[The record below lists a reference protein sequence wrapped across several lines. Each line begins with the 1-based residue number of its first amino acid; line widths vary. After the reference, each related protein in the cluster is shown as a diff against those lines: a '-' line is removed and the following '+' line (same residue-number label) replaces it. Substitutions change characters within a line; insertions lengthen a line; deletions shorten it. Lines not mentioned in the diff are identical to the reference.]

1 MDSAPGKRFLQGE
14 HDHLCSRPVS
24 TLEAIV
30 LGAVQ
35 GLTEFIPVSS
45 SGHLVLVPE
54 ALGWGEPGL
63 SFDVMLHVGSLV
75 ALLIYF
81 SGDLIDLVRGF
92 MAGDEGARRMVVLL
106 AIGTIPAAAAG
117 LLLSDFFEEQFK
129 DEGAAAIQLLFTA
142 AILVGAEQVLRFHE
156 KRTARTGESLREMED
171 LRAPDALAVGVAQ
184 ALAILPG
191 ISRSGSTI
199 ATGLALSVERDDA
212 ARFSFLLAIPAL
224 VGATILEVPELASS
238 SLGFGAALG
247 GLLASLVTSYAAI
260 WGLIRY
266 LKTNTLYPFAVY
278 CVIASIFFLT
288 IL

>member
-1 MDSAPGKRFLQGE
+1 M
-14 HDHLCSRPVS
+14 S
-24 TLEAIV
+24 TLQAFV

-63 SFDVMLHVGSLV
+63 SFDVMLHTGSLI

-81 SGDLIDLVRGF
+81 SGDLLDLVRGF
-92 MAGDEGARRMVVLL
+92 AAGDAGSRRMVWLL
-106 AIGTIPAAAAG
+106 AIGTVPAG
-117 LLLSDFFEEQFK
+117 LAGVLFGAFFEEQFT
-129 DEGAAAIQLLFTA
+129 DEKAAALQLLLTA
-142 AILVGAEQVLRFHE
+142 AILVAAEQALRFHE
-156 KRTARTGESLREMED
+156 KRTARTGESLRELRD
-171 LRAPDALAVGVAQ
+171 LRIPDAIAVGVAQ

-199 ATGLALSVERDDA
+199 GTGLALSMERDDA
-212 ARFSFLLAIPAL
+212 ARFAFLLAIPAL
-224 VGATILEVPELASS
+224 IGATILEVPELRGS
-238 SLGFGAALG
+238 SLGFGAAAAG
-247 GLLASLVTSYAAI
+247 TIASLVTSYAAI

-278 CVIASIFFLT
+278 CVVASIFFL
-288 IL
+288 IAL